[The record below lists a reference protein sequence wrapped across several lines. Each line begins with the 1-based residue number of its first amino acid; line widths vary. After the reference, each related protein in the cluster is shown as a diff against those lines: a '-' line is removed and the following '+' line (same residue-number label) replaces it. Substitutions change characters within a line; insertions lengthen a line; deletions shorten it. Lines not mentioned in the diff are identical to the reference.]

1 MKKLVIVVA
10 FLIASSASYAQSFF
24 DKLED
29 MDGVDVVVVTKDA
42 FEMLSKFKDI
52 QLEGNQTMKV
62 FSLIKELKELRVFT
76 TDDSAIAN
84 KMDEMVSKLIKNNRL
99 TELMRVKDDDSRVK
113 IYVKTTKNKDY
124 VSEVLMFVKGIEK
137 KTKENVDSVIISL
150 TGNIDV
156 NKIAEIT
163 DTFVNETN
171 KK

>member
-76 TDDSAIAN
+76 TDESSIAN
-84 KMDEMVSKLIKNNRL
+84 KMDEMVSKSIKNNRL

-137 KTKENVDSVIISL
+137 KTKENVDSV
-150 TGNIDV
+150 
-156 NKIAEIT
+156 
-163 DTFVNETN
+163 
-171 KK
+171 

>member
-24 DKLED
+24 DKLEN

-84 KMDEMVSKLIKNNRL
+84 KMDEMVSKSIKNNRL

-113 IYVKTTKNKDY
+113 IYVKTTKKKDY

-150 TGNIDV
+150 IGNIDV

>member
-76 TDDSAIAN
+76 TDESFIAN
-84 KMDEMVSKLIKNNRL
+84 KMDEMVSKSIKNNRL
-99 TELMRVKDDDSRVK
+99 TELMRVKDDDSRVT

-137 KTKENVDSVIISL
+137 KTKENVDSVIILL

>member
-1 MKKLVIVVA
+1 MKKLVIVIA

-29 MDGVDVVVVTKDA
+29 MDGVDVVVVSKDA

-76 TDDSAIAN
+76 TDESAIAN
-84 KMDEMVSKLIKNNRL
+84 KMDEMVSKSIKNNRL
-99 TELMRVKDDDSRVK
+99 KELMRVKDDDSRVK

-124 VSEVLMFVKGIEK
+124 VSEVLMFIKGIEK
-137 KTKENVDSVIISL
+137 KTRENVDSVIISL
-150 TGNIDV
+150 IGNINI

>member
-76 TDDSAIAN
+76 TDESSIAN
-84 KMDEMVSKLIKNNRL
+84 KMDEMVSKSIKNNRL
-99 TELMRVKDDDSRVK
+99 TELMRVKDDDFRVK
-113 IYVKTTKNKDY
+113 IYVKTTKKKDY